1 MRDVYA
7 YLATALAVAVF
18 LGLGIASRWKR
29 VHWLL
34 LVSGLL
40 VFGLVGVS
48 AGSGARNAVERR
60 WVFPLFNVIGQ
71 RVLTDPVRTSYFT
84 TAGMP
89 MSDALRG
96 RTGAWASSDG
106 FAFFLDPELA
116 QFRRWAT
123 EEGKA
128 TYVRYLLAHPGYTFG
143 SAWTAR
149 RELLHLVPRELAPYY
164 PPGFAGLAPRL
175 CDLEASLALSVFPLV
190 VALPMATWQR
200 RRGWRA
206 GDGSRGALAVAA
218 LVPLPVL
225 MLAAFHGDAME
236 VARHAVPAAVY
247 FRVWIVFAA
256 WLVLDGG
263 ATTRN

>member
-7 YLATALAVAVF
+7 YLAAALAVAVF

-34 LVSGLL
+34 LVSGFV
-40 VFGLVGVS
+40 VFGLAGVS

-71 RVLTDPVRTSYFT
+71 RVLTDPARTSYFT

-116 QFRRWAT
+116 DFRRWAT
-123 EEGKA
+123 NDGHA

-143 SAWTAR
+143 SAWSAR
-149 RELLHLVPRELAPYY
+149 RELLHLVPGELAPYY
-164 PPGFAGLAPRL
+164 PPGFAALAPWL
-175 CDLEASLALSVFPLV
+175 LDLEASLALSVLPLV
-190 VALPMATWQR
+190 VALPIAAWQR

-206 GDGSRGALAVAA
+206 GDGARGALAAA
-218 LVPLPVL
+218 AMVPLPVL

-256 WLVLDGG
+256 WLAVGGG
-263 ATTRN
+263 AATRS